1 MSPLFCCLYSEP
13 SQSSLDSSHRP
24 TKICTPAP
32 VCSIVPSLLC
42 KAFQTIQLFVTDSS
56 VHFYHVGTLEYLTL
70 YIFNMLQI
78 TKLKWFACI
87 LAVHM
92 LDSLQIINLSA
103 IQWCMLHVHIYFM
116 SQSQSSR
123 LFFLLLQIYCK
134 GPVTWNLSPSMT
146 KYWSNK
152 FNLPSCAEM
161 FDQTLQTCS
170 WNVVTQLEL
179 CLCHQSTFVQAALA
193 NSLNLTNLIADDVS
207 ISVFR
212 GSDKDQDARFS
223 H

>member
-103 IQWCMLHVHIYFM
+103 IHWCMLHVHIHFM
-116 SQSQSSR
+116 SQSSR
-123 LFFLLLQIYCK
+123 IFFLLMQIYCK
-134 GPVTWNLSPSMT
+134 VPLHKTYLHLWLNIVQISSICLLVLRCLIKHSRHA
-146 KYWSNK
+146 
-152 FNLPSCAEM
+152 LEM
-161 FDQTLQTCS
+161 
-170 WNVVTQLEL
+170 
-179 CLCHQSTFVQAALA
+179 
-193 NSLNLTNLIADDVS
+193 
-207 ISVFR
+207 
-212 GSDKDQDARFS
+212 
-223 H
+223 